1 MVDCQKK
8 SVAFNKMSFHTS
20 WLLRFEKSGQGFFE
34 LLLHDEYSFYRHEFG
49 IQLKG
54 IDYKMK
60 MDDYWVIGGKLRK

>member
-1 MVDCQKK
+1 
-8 SVAFNKMSFHTS
+8 MSFHTS

-60 MDDYWVIGGKLRK
+60 MDDY